1 MSKTGTVFTAET
13 YKITS
18 ISGKTIKVKKYD
30 SSYQLAG
37 DEIILCTDYARTG
50 TGKAG
55 TLTLTGASG
64 DFANIGVLTAKQ

>member
-37 DEIILCTDYARTG
+37 DEITLCTDYTRTG
-50 TGKAG
+50 TGKTG